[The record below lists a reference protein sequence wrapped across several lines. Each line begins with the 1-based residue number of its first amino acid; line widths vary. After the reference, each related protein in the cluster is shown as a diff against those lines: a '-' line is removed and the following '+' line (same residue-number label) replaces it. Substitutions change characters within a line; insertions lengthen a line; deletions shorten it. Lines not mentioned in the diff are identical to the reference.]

1 VSILEVNSIRK
12 QELIN
17 ILVEIRH
24 LVSEHL
30 KVQRSVLDPSL
41 RTRIRIP
48 FITKKIDLEGLY
60 ETNRKIQAN
69 IYAIVKR
76 IQKDKNNLDPL
87 IYGGIKEYALL
98 FHTSS
103 DKLSQIANALH
114 LNAIKQQ
121 KLTDEEYDKLIN
133 EYQLLENSRLQKG
146 TTIQKIAIL
155 LAEE

>member
-1 VSILEVNSIRK
+1 MEIKSSQK

-41 RTRIRIP
+41 RSRIQIP
-48 FITKKIDLEGLY
+48 FITKKIDLESLY
-60 ETNRKIQAN
+60 ETNRQIQAN
-69 IYAIVKR
+69 IYTIVKR
-76 IQKDKNNLDPL
+76 IQKDKNNLDHL

-103 DKLSQIANALH
+103 DKLSQITNALH